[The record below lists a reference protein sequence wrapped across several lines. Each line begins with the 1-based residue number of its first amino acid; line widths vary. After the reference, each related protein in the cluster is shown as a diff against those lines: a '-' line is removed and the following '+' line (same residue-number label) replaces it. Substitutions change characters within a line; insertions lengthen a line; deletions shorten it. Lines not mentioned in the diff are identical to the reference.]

1 MRTELDFNSDL
12 GESFGVYRLG
22 NDAAVLPHVS
32 SANIACG
39 FHAGDPRTIARTVKA
54 ARAAGAAIGAHP
66 GYPDLVGFGRR
77 EMQLSAEELYE
88 ITVYQVGAVKAFA
101 EAAGSRLSHVKPH
114 GALYNLGARRRE
126 IAEPLCAAVRDVDP
140 GLIFY
145 GLAGSAL
152 VEAARDAG
160 LAVAQEVFAD
170 RTYQDDGTLTP
181 RSDPRA
187 LITDIEISIRQVFEM
202 LREGVVTSVNG
213 VAVPIQADTLC
224 IHGDQ
229 PGAALFAQR
238 IRAALDAAGIA
249 VRPPGARLP
258 ATAAG

>member
-1 MRTELDFNSDL
+1 MN
-12 GESFGVYRLG
+12 
-22 NDAAVLPHVS
+22 
-32 SANIACG
+32 
-39 FHAGDPRTIARTVKA
+39 
-54 ARAAGAAIGAHP
+54 
-66 GYPDLVGFGRR
+66 
-77 EMQLSAEELYE
+77 
-88 ITVYQVGAVKAFA
+88 KAF
-101 EAAGSRLSHVKPH
+101 VKESDGDDDDLDH
-114 GALYNLGARRRE
+114 AQ
-126 IAEPLCAAVRDVDP
+126 
-140 GLIFY
+140 IFY

-160 LAVAQEVFAD
+160 LTVAQEVFAD

-249 VRPPGARLP
+249 VCPPRAPAGHRRRLTP
-258 ATAAG
+258 PSLFHADPTDLNTEESRC

>member
-1 MRTELDFNSDL
+1 
-12 GESFGVYRLG
+12 
-22 NDAAVLPHVS
+22 
-32 SANIACG
+32 
-39 FHAGDPRTIARTVKA
+39 
-54 ARAAGAAIGAHP
+54 
-66 GYPDLVGFGRR
+66 
-77 EMQLSAEELYE
+77 
-88 ITVYQVGAVKAFA
+88 
-101 EAAGSRLSHVKPH
+101 
-114 GALYNLGARRRE
+114 
-126 IAEPLCAAVRDVDP
+126 
-140 GLIFY
+140 
-145 GLAGSAL
+145 
-152 VEAARDAG
+152 
-160 LAVAQEVFAD
+160 
-170 RTYQDDGTLTP
+170 TP